1 MKKTFLLAI
10 ALLCFCAPMSLFAQK
25 QLAFKDGKFKIV
37 QFTDIHWDQ
46 KSPKCAKTV
55 ATIQSVL
62 KAENPDVAMLTG
74 DVVTASPGLEGWK
87 SVIGIFEEAKI
98 PFTVMM
104 GNHDAE
110 IVPKDEIYA
119 LLSQSPYFM
128 GEKGPGDIHGAG
140 NYVVPVYSS
149 DGKKPAALLYCIDSN
164 DYPTLKDYGTYDWIH
179 FDQINWYREQSMR
192 YTKENG
198 GKPLPAL
205 AFFHI
210 PLLEYNEIVGAET
223 TLGQKEEGI
232 ASPKINT
239 GFFAS
244 LVEMKDVMATLIRK
258 HAALPADFQGVEF
271 EKYIYCDNL
280 YQGYLSTQKQELL
293 NEMAGILYNAPGIKT
308 NAAEKL
314 STFYWFAS
322 LKELFSRTFPSFLRP
337 AGSMTSEN
345 LLEQGAPLGRRL
357 QEAMNA
363 QIRALTKG
371 DITKEREVLSMD
383 TWRALAELDAQAKE
397 YEELK
402 KQYGK

>member
-1 MKKTFLLAI
+1 MITS
-10 ALLCFCAPMSLFAQK
+10 C
-25 QLAFKDGKFKIV
+25 G
-37 QFTDIHWDQ
+37 
-46 KSPKCAKTV
+46 
-55 ATIQSVL
+55 TIRKHS
-62 KAENPDVAMLTG
+62 
-74 DVVTASPGLEGWK
+74 K
-87 SVIGIFEEAKI
+87 SV
-98 PFTVMM
+98 
-104 GNHDAE
+104 
-110 IVPKDEIYA
+110 
-119 LLSQSPYFM
+119 
-128 GEKGPGDIHGAG
+128 
-140 NYVVPVYSS
+140 
-149 DGKKPAALLYCIDSN
+149 GKL
-164 DYPTLKDYGTYDWIH
+164 DWIV
-179 FDQINWYREQSMR
+179 E
-192 YTKENG
+192 
-198 GKPLPAL
+198 
-205 AFFHI
+205 I
-210 PLLEYNEIVGAET
+210 PEYPVRI
-223 TLGQKEEGI
+223 
-232 ASPKINT
+232 SR
-239 GFFAS
+239 
-244 LVEMKDVMATLIRK
+244 IRK

-337 AGSMTSEN
+337 TGSMTSEN

>member
-1 MKKTFLLAI
+1 MNRKIAITLPVSWQELTDRQLYYLYDLFLDNLSADQIKTYCFFLWGKIRIECRYDEHDYIVRHDKETFKVSRELIASAI
-10 ALLCFCAPMSLFAQK
+10 HEL
-25 QLAFKDGKFKIV
+25 
-37 QFTDIHWDQ
+37 
-46 KSPKCAKTV
+46 
-55 ATIQSVL
+55 
-62 KAENPDVAMLTG
+62 
-74 DVVTASPGLEGWK
+74 
-87 SVIGIFEEAKI
+87 
-98 PFTVMM
+98 
-104 GNHDAE
+104 
-110 IVPKDEIYA
+110 
-119 LLSQSPYFM
+119 
-128 GEKGPGDIHGAG
+128 
-140 NYVVPVYSS
+140 
-149 DGKKPAALLYCIDSN
+149 
-164 DYPTLKDYGTYDWIH
+164 DWI
-179 FDQINWYREQSMR
+179 
-192 YTKENG
+192 
-198 GKPLPAL
+198 
-205 AFFHI
+205 
-210 PLLEYNEIVGAET
+210 
-223 TLGQKEEGI
+223 
-232 ASPKINT
+232 
-239 GFFAS
+239 
-244 LVEMKDVMATLIRK
+244 
-258 HAALPADFQGVEF
+258 ADFQGVEF

>member
-1 MKKTFLLAI
+1 MNRKIAITLPVSWQELTDRQLYYLYDLFLDNLSADQIKTYCFFLWGKIRIECRYDKETFKVSRELIASAI
-10 ALLCFCAPMSLFAQK
+10 HEL
-25 QLAFKDGKFKIV
+25 
-37 QFTDIHWDQ
+37 
-46 KSPKCAKTV
+46 
-55 ATIQSVL
+55 
-62 KAENPDVAMLTG
+62 
-74 DVVTASPGLEGWK
+74 
-87 SVIGIFEEAKI
+87 
-98 PFTVMM
+98 
-104 GNHDAE
+104 
-110 IVPKDEIYA
+110 
-119 LLSQSPYFM
+119 
-128 GEKGPGDIHGAG
+128 
-140 NYVVPVYSS
+140 
-149 DGKKPAALLYCIDSN
+149 
-164 DYPTLKDYGTYDWIH
+164 DWIV
-179 FDQINWYREQSMR
+179 E
-192 YTKENG
+192 
-198 GKPLPAL
+198 
-205 AFFHI
+205 I
-210 PLLEYNEIVGAET
+210 PEYPVRI
-223 TLGQKEEGI
+223 
-232 ASPKINT
+232 SR
-239 GFFAS
+239 
-244 LVEMKDVMATLIRK
+244 IRK

>member
-1 MKKTFLLAI
+1 MTLIFFDMNRKIAITLPVSWQELTDRQLYYLYDLFL
-10 ALLCFCAPMSLFAQK
+10 
-25 QLAFKDGKFKIV
+25 D
-37 QFTDIHWDQ
+37 
-46 KSPKCAKTV
+46 
-55 ATIQSVL
+55 
-62 KAENPDVAMLTG
+62 N
-74 DVVTASPGLEGWK
+74 
-87 SVIGIFEEAKI
+87 
-98 PFTVMM
+98 
-104 GNHDAE
+104 
-110 IVPKDEIYA
+110 
-119 LLSQSPYFM
+119 LS
-128 GEKGPGDIHGAG
+128 A
-140 NYVVPVYSS
+140 
-149 DGKKPAALLYCIDSN
+149 
-164 DYPTLKDYGTYDWIH
+164 
-179 FDQINWYREQSMR
+179 DQIKTYCFFLWGKIRIECRYDEHDYIVRHDKETFKVRRE
-192 YTKENG
+192 
-198 GKPLPAL
+198 L
-205 AFFHI
+205 
-210 PLLEYNEIVGAET
+210 
-223 TLGQKEEGI
+223 I
-232 ASPKINT
+232 AS
-239 GFFAS
+239 
-244 LVEMKDVMATLIRK
+244 
-258 HAALPADFQGVEF
+258 ALPADFQGVEF

>member
-1 MKKTFLLAI
+1 MNRKIAITLPVSWQELTDRQLYYLYDLFLDNLSADQIKTYCFFLWGKIRIECRYDEHDYIVRHDKETFKVSRELIASAI
-10 ALLCFCAPMSLFAQK
+10 HEL
-25 QLAFKDGKFKIV
+25 
-37 QFTDIHWDQ
+37 
-46 KSPKCAKTV
+46 
-55 ATIQSVL
+55 
-62 KAENPDVAMLTG
+62 
-74 DVVTASPGLEGWK
+74 
-87 SVIGIFEEAKI
+87 
-98 PFTVMM
+98 
-104 GNHDAE
+104 
-110 IVPKDEIYA
+110 
-119 LLSQSPYFM
+119 
-128 GEKGPGDIHGAG
+128 
-140 NYVVPVYSS
+140 
-149 DGKKPAALLYCIDSN
+149 
-164 DYPTLKDYGTYDWIH
+164 DWIV
-179 FDQINWYREQSMR
+179 E
-192 YTKENG
+192 
-198 GKPLPAL
+198 
-205 AFFHI
+205 I
-210 PLLEYNEIVGAET
+210 PEYPVRISRI
-223 TLGQKEEGI
+223 K
-232 ASPKINT
+232 
-239 GFFAS
+239 
-244 LVEMKDVMATLIRK
+244 K
-258 HAALPADFQGVEF
+258 HLPADFQGVEF

>member
-1 MKKTFLLAI
+1 MNRKIAITLPVSWHELTDRQLYYLYDLFLDNLSADQIKTYCFFLWGKIRIECRYDEHDYIVRHDKETFKVSRELIASAI
-10 ALLCFCAPMSLFAQK
+10 HEL
-25 QLAFKDGKFKIV
+25 
-37 QFTDIHWDQ
+37 
-46 KSPKCAKTV
+46 
-55 ATIQSVL
+55 
-62 KAENPDVAMLTG
+62 
-74 DVVTASPGLEGWK
+74 
-87 SVIGIFEEAKI
+87 
-98 PFTVMM
+98 
-104 GNHDAE
+104 
-110 IVPKDEIYA
+110 
-119 LLSQSPYFM
+119 
-128 GEKGPGDIHGAG
+128 
-140 NYVVPVYSS
+140 
-149 DGKKPAALLYCIDSN
+149 
-164 DYPTLKDYGTYDWIH
+164 DWIV
-179 FDQINWYREQSMR
+179 E
-192 YTKENG
+192 
-198 GKPLPAL
+198 
-205 AFFHI
+205 I
-210 PLLEYNEIVGAET
+210 PEYPVRI
-223 TLGQKEEGI
+223 
-232 ASPKINT
+232 SR
-239 GFFAS
+239 
-244 LVEMKDVMATLIRK
+244 IRK

-293 NEMAGILYNAPGIKT
+293 NEM
-308 NAAEKL
+308 AAEKL

>member
-1 MKKTFLLAI
+1 MNRKIAITLPVSWQELTDRQLYYLYDLFLDNLSADQIKTYCFFLWGKIRIHDYIVRHDKETFKVSRELIASAI
-10 ALLCFCAPMSLFAQK
+10 HEL
-25 QLAFKDGKFKIV
+25 
-37 QFTDIHWDQ
+37 
-46 KSPKCAKTV
+46 
-55 ATIQSVL
+55 
-62 KAENPDVAMLTG
+62 
-74 DVVTASPGLEGWK
+74 
-87 SVIGIFEEAKI
+87 
-98 PFTVMM
+98 
-104 GNHDAE
+104 
-110 IVPKDEIYA
+110 
-119 LLSQSPYFM
+119 
-128 GEKGPGDIHGAG
+128 
-140 NYVVPVYSS
+140 
-149 DGKKPAALLYCIDSN
+149 
-164 DYPTLKDYGTYDWIH
+164 DWIV
-179 FDQINWYREQSMR
+179 E
-192 YTKENG
+192 
-198 GKPLPAL
+198 
-205 AFFHI
+205 I
-210 PLLEYNEIVGAET
+210 PEYPVRI
-223 TLGQKEEGI
+223 
-232 ASPKINT
+232 SR
-239 GFFAS
+239 
-244 LVEMKDVMATLIRK
+244 IRK